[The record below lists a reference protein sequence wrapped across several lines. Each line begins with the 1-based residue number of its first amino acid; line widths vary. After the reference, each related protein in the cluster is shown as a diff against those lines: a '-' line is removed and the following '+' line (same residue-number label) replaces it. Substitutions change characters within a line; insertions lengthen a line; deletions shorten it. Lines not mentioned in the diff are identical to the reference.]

1 MSTNKLVVAMWCLP
15 ELPKD
20 NKENILDV
28 LTHWHRPR
36 LGIFVT
42 LEVIRFVIK
51 PSVGVL
57 GGEWEGLPTQTSLAM
72 SQTHRKINTCACMV
86 TRWWQAEGTRREG
99 RGTLSRHDWLGCN
112 IQATNDTRAD
122 KNNSTHA
129 TRFNTVQYGR
139 ASRTRLI
146 HNGAI
151 LEYSQTDVPVSF
163 IVQWSM
169 SPTRTPHRNDLRDF
183 PQSVYSFW
191 AQLLLV

>member
-15 ELPKD
+15 EFPKD

-86 TRWWQAEGTRREG
+86 TSCDRQ
-99 RGTLSRHDWLGCN
+99 
-112 IQATNDTRAD
+112 RAPG
-122 KNNSTHA
+122 
-129 TRFNTVQYGR
+129 GR
-139 ASRTRLI
+139 A
-146 HNGAI
+146 GA
-151 LEYSQTDVPVSF
+151 P
-163 IVQWSM
+163 
-169 SPTRTPHRNDLRDF
+169 
-183 PQSVYSFW
+183 
-191 AQLLLV
+191 